1 MARRSAHAAMVMIAV
16 IALVGCSRANYRV
29 PASAVIGI
37 AERIDSVLIAVPEDG
52 RFDDKVYVG
61 TGHFVAH
68 RTAQEFLKYT
78 KQVMI
83 APSGVHDR
91 EALLSTARKANEAY
105 LVIPTITQW
114 EHRIK
119 TIPSRAQ
126 IGMTVIEVASGR
138 EIGSALLAGDSSAAI
153 LKDSSPNE
161 VAIVLVREFVRR
173 LYEGADQTPQL
184 KN

>member
-1 MARRSAHAAMVMIAV
+1 MAWGSAHAAAVMIAM
-16 IALVGCSRANYRV
+16 IALVGCSRAHYRV
-29 PASAVIGI
+29 PDSAVTGI

-52 RFDDKVYVG
+52 RFGDKVYVG

-68 RTAQEFLKYT
+68 RTAQEFSKYT

-83 APSGVHDR
+83 APAGIQDR

-105 LVIPTITQW
+105 LVIPAIAQW
-114 EHRIK
+114 EHRVK

-153 LKDSSPNE
+153 LKDSTPNE
-161 VAIVLVREFVRR
+161 VAIALVHEYVKR
-173 LYEGADQTPQL
+173 LYESADQTPRQ